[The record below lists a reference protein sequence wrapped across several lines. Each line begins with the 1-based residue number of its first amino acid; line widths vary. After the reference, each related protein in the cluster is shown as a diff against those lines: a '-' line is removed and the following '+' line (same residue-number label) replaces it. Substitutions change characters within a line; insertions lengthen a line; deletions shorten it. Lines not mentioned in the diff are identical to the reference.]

1 MASRASKPLTP
12 EQKMAKIARA
22 LKRGGDTHSLQD
34 ILDGLLAGKYQLF
47 ENDDGVCITE
57 IMEAPKGRYL
67 HCWVVAG
74 RLPGVMQLQDA
85 VERHALTNSC
95 RFMSTSGRFGWKA
108 VLPHYGWKPSQI
120 VFTKELS
127 NGC

>member
-12 EQKMAKIARA
+12 EEKMAKIARA
-22 LKRGGDTHSLQD
+22 LKHGGGTHSLQD
-34 ILDGLLAGKYQLF
+34 VLDGLLEGKYQLF
-47 ENDDGVCITE
+47 ENDDGVCVTE

-67 HCWVVAG
+67 HCWIVAG
-74 RLPGVMQLQDA
+74 RLPEVMQLQDA

-95 RFMSTSGRFGWKA
+95 RFMSTSGRFGWQT

-127 NGC
+127 NG

>member
-1 MASRASKPLTP
+1 MASRACKPLTP
-12 EQKMAKIARA
+12 EDKMAKISRA
-22 LKRGGDTHSLQD
+22 LKRGGGTHSLKD
-34 ILDGLLAGKYQLF
+34 VLDGLLTGKYQIF

-57 IMEAPKGRYL
+57 IMEAPQGRYL
-67 HCWVVAG
+67 HCWIVAG

-95 RFMSTSGRFGWKA
+95 RFMSTSGRFGWKS

-120 VFTKELS
+120 VFTKEVS
-127 NGC
+127 NG

>member
-1 MASRASKPLTP
+1 
-12 EQKMAKIARA
+12 MAKIARA
-22 LKRGGDTHSLQD
+22 LKRSGGTHSLQD
-34 ILDGLLAGKYQLF
+34 VLEGLLKGKYQLF

-67 HCWVVAG
+67 HCWIVAG
-74 RLPGVMQLQDA
+74 RLPEVMQLQDA

-108 VLPHYGWKPSQI
+108 VLPHYGWKQSQI
-120 VFTKELS
+120 VFTKELL
-127 NGC
+127 NG